1 MRAPA
6 ADGYPWAAL
15 FPPQCTLGGV
25 RVRGAPSLPRTRS
38 LAGHL
43 PQERGPAG
51 GGGRRAARSLHGRD
65 RQPLPV
71 AAGVSGATQRA
82 GAGGRGGGVHRGA
95 APSGSGRLS
104 FRGPAVARLL
114 DDIAA
119 GRGTIVF
126 ARDRRARRL
135 DALRPPAG
143 HTLDR
148 AAATTFTLGLA
159 TALTVPLAFAGLRLD
174 EQPDPVEIMAALRG
188 VSGRIDIFC
197 QAGAISAGRWPS
209 DLVARIEDVIHEVK
223 RPRPGHLFP
232 PKIWLL
238 RFIDQS
244 QEPSFRLLVLSRH
257 LTADRSWDTIL
268 WLDGRP
274 GGRPRASNTSLVQF
288 VAALPAVAVRPVAP
302 KDGLNNPP

>member
-1 MRAPA
+1 MPVTYPKNEALRAA
-6 ADGYPWAAL
+6 AG
-15 FPPQCTLGGV
+15 
-25 RVRGAPSLPRTRS
+25 GAPRGRCMVETDSPYLSPRGCR
-38 LAGHL
+38 
-43 PQERGPAG
+43 
-51 GGGRRAARSLHGRD
+51 GRRNEPALVVEAAAFIAARR
-65 RQPLPV
+65 RPVPV
-71 AAGVSGATQRA
+71 ASASA
-82 GAGGRGGGVHRGA
+82 
-95 APSGSGRLS
+95 GRLS
-104 FRGPAVARLL
+104 HACSTTSPPA
-114 DDIAA
+114 
-119 GRGTIVF
+119 GGTIVF
-126 ARDRRARRL
+126 ARDRRARLL

-148 AAATTFTLGLA
+148 AAATTFTLDLA

-188 VSGRIDIFC
+188 VSGRLDIFC

>member
-1 MRAPA
+1 MYPRGCRRGAPGVRVTIRRTTMRAPA

-119 GRGTIVF
+119 AVLGPAGVPTRWPPRLAGCCRRWDGVARPAGRRVGRRLGRRAARAPEARGMRRAGGSSRGTP
-126 ARDRRARRL
+126 RL
-135 DALRPPAG
+135 RVG
-143 HTLDR
+143 
-148 AAATTFTLGLA
+148 
-159 TALTVPLAFAGLRLD
+159 
-174 EQPDPVEIMAALRG
+174 
-188 VSGRIDIFC
+188 
-197 QAGAISAGRWPS
+197 AGR
-209 DLVARIEDVIHEVK
+209 
-223 RPRPGHLFP
+223 
-232 PKIWLL
+232 L
-238 RFIDQS
+238 R
-244 QEPSFRLLVLSRH
+244 
-257 LTADRSWDTIL
+257 W
-268 WLDGRP
+268 
-274 GGRPRASNTSLVQF
+274 
-288 VAALPAVAVRPVAP
+288 
-302 KDGLNNPP
+302 